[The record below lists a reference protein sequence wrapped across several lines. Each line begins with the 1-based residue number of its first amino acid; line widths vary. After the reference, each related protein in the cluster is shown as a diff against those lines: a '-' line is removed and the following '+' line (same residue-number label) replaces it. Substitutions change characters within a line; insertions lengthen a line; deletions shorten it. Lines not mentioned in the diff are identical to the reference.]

1 MPFIQNLLRY
11 ISWLS
16 LDVVMGAMA
25 GMYFFAKLLHAPLQ
39 WPAYGLL
46 ALAVWVIYT
55 TDHLLDIRG
64 KERLDSSRRHFHA
77 QNRLFLLIGVV
88 LATILGGVGAFWW
101 FGWGKELQLTLILA
115 ALILGSRLLIRK
127 LGPGWMKE
135 LSIAVFYVVGILW
148 LPVIRAE
155 AIDITWMAMGFVPIY
170 ILLAFLNLLML
181 SFLDQREDEAAGYFS
196 AAQTLTP
203 QALIQVIRK
212 LNFILIFV
220 ALGAF
225 IVMPSFFRAFACVV
239 LLMALIHYVSFFN
252 ARLAAETKRIR
263 MEWSFMLPVLLFAF

>member
-1 MPFIQNLLRY
+1 MSFVQNLLRY

-16 LDVVMGAMA
+16 LDVVLGAMA
-25 GMYFFAKLLHAPLQ
+25 GMYFFARLLHAPLQ

-64 KERLDSSRRHFHA
+64 KERLDSSRRNFHA

-135 LSIAVFYVVGILW
+135 FSIAVFYVVGILW

-155 AIDITWMAMGFVPIY
+155 AIDINWTAMSFVPIY
-170 ILLAFLNLLML
+170 IFLAFLNLLIL

-212 LNFILIFV
+212 LNFLLIFV

-225 IVMPSFFRAFACVV
+225 IVMPSFFRAFACVI
-239 LLMALIHYVSFFN
+239 LIMALIHYLSFFN
-252 ARLAAETKRIR
+252 PRLASETKRIR
-263 MEWSFMLPVLLFAF
+263 MEWSFLLPALLFAF